1 MPDDPTAEE
10 TPDGTTRAADTR
22 TATVRTTHDDAETV
36 AAALAPDETDSMH
49 TCVEGDVVACTV
61 ERPTTAGVRSTVD
74 DYVVNLR
81 VADRV
86 TARARDHLDTDA
98 PSRLDADVPRSDSTD
113 APQTTTHERD
123 TTSDT

>member
-1 MPDDPTAEE
+1 MADDPTAEATSDGPTAE
-10 TPDGTTRAADTR
+10 EVPDGSTRAAR

-36 AAALAPDETDSMH
+36 AAALAPDETDAMH
-49 TCVEGDVVACTV
+49 TRVDGDVVACTV
-61 ERPTTAGVRSTVD
+61 DRPTTAGVRSTVD

-86 TARARDHLDTDA
+86 TARARDHLGTA
-98 PSRLDADVPRSDSTD
+98 ASRSDSTD
-113 APQTTTHERD
+113 APQTTTHEPD

>member
-1 MPDDPTAEE
+1 
-10 TPDGTTRAADTR
+10 
-22 TATVRTTHDDAETV
+22 
-36 AAALAPDETDSMH
+36 MH
-49 TCVEGDVVACTV
+49 TRVEGDVVACTV

-86 TARARDHLDTDA
+86 TARARDHLGTDA
-98 PSRLDADVPRSDSTD
+98 PSRLDADTPGSDADVPRSDSTD
-113 APQTTTHERD
+113 APQTTTHEPD

>member
-1 MPDDPTAEE
+1 MADDPTAEGA
-10 TPDGTTRAADTR
+10 PDGSTRAAR

-49 TCVEGDVVACTV
+49 TRVEGDVVACTV

-74 DYVVNLR
+74 DYLVNLR

-86 TARARDHLDTDA
+86 AARARGHLGTTA
-98 PSRLDADVPRSDSTD
+98 SRSDSTD
-113 APQTTTHERD
+113 APQTTTPEPD
-123 TTSDT
+123 TTSDI